1 MHEPVLT
8 LKQIEQQYPEPLR
21 PFKRAL
27 LREYLQ
33 YKILEIIFGSPFAPK
48 LSFLGGTALR
58 IVYENQR
65 FSEDLDF
72 DNFGLDKNEFE
83 DLSERAQVGLREQG
97 FQVEVDTTA
106 KGAYR
111 CNVRL
116 SGLLFAHGL
125 SPHHT
130 EKILIQIDSAAH
142 GIAYAPDKKILNKF
156 DVFTEIF
163 VTPVDIL
170 LSQKINAA
178 LNRKRAKGRDFY
190 DIVFLLASTTPN
202 YRYLQQ
208 KLKIENADA
217 LRKRL
222 LSATVR
228 FDFTALARDVQPFLF
243 HLQDARK
250 VELFRQFIAQASL
263 A

>member
-1 MHEPVLT
+1 MGHARA
-8 LKQIEQQYPEPLR
+8 PLCILR
-21 PFKRAL
+21 GCELGSLYKRAVA
-27 LREYLQ
+27 
-33 YKILEIIFGSPFAPK
+33 EIMADIA
-48 LSFLGGTALR
+48 R
-58 IVYENQR
+58 R
-65 FSEDLDF
+65 FSHRCGVRVPA
-72 DNFGLDKNEFE
+72 DNRGACSGARRGK
-83 DLSERAQVGLREQG
+83 RPW
-97 FQVEVDTTA
+97 
-106 KGAYR
+106 GAYR